1 MKTKERIVHSVLFEI
16 IAILILIPLGNYL
29 GGINTKSIVEIAIL
43 LSLIAMCWNFVFNK
57 IFDSYFT
64 ENRSQRGIMM
74 RVLHGFLFELGLLV
88 VTIPIIMLHLDMNF
102 LHALKLDLGVIL
114 FFFIFAIIFNWVYD
128 LLRQTFNPTKIL

>member
-114 FFFIFAIIFNWVYD
+114 FFFIFAIIFNWV
-128 LLRQTFNPTKIL
+128 

>member
-1 MKTKERIVHSVLFEI
+1 
-16 IAILILIPLGNYL
+16 
-29 GGINTKSIVEIAIL
+29 
-43 LSLIAMCWNFVFNK
+43 
-57 IFDSYFT
+57 
-64 ENRSQRGIMM
+64 M

>member
-102 LHALKLDLGVIL
+102 LHALKLDLGIIL